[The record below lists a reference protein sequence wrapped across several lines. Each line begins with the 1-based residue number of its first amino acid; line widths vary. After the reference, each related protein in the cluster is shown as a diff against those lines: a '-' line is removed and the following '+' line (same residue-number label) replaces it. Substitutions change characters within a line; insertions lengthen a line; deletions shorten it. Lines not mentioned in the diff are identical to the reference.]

1 MKIEKL
7 RIGDLVV
14 EIGKPNRVYKVISLA
29 VANDTDVHVVDV
41 ETESEAQMFSAEE
54 LELSEYRYKLAPW
67 AYDDEEDV
75 YMTETSGILDTH
87 YYCIC
92 VSDYYCK
99 CPLYASGNGRFN
111 LIGVYPSVELA
122 KEAAERHFNALME
135 KLIKEVTE

>member
-1 MKIEKL
+1 MRIEDL

-29 VANDTDVHVVDV
+29 VVNDTDVHVVDA
-41 ETESEAQMFSAEE
+41 ETETEAQMFSAKE

-67 AYDDEEDV
+67 AYDEEEDV
-75 YMTETSGILDTH
+75 YMAETSGILDTH
-87 YYCIC
+87 YYCIS

-99 CPLYASGNGRFN
+99 CSLYASGNGRFD

-122 KEAAERHFNALME
+122 KEAAERHFNDLME
-135 KLIKEVTE
+135 KLIEEVTE